1 MPLLSQPIFKV
12 NKLIG
17 KNKIGQIYVFFGNNL
32 DYWYKFEPNIWVS
45 SAKIDLNSKYL
56 KSNWKQIFKRHAN
69 IMEWRLSKINP
80 KNISVKWRP
89 MNKFQ
94 RYSIK

>member
-32 DYWYKFEPNIWVS
+32 DIEGKDPNELFAQEGISNPVFLDIFEPDELTNITNNNIPVTFV
-45 SAKIDLNSKYL
+45 KQNIHIDDT
-56 KSNWKQIFKRHAN
+56 IG
-69 IMEWRLSKINP
+69 
-80 KNISVKWRP
+80 
-89 MNKFQ
+89 
-94 RYSIK
+94 SIKLIIF